1 MQSNL
6 TYSLPQGTQIQGLF
20 AAHRQNEQ
28 QQLSPRKTM
37 ASKGVPLS
45 LPHGRHTTICQP
57 HVQRAE
63 RLLAADGGIA
73 DVQGA
78 NNLHFV
84 IIATQD
90 GNTVQLFPFYSAQRS
105 LQEGFTLSFFF
116 FFCQCSFYL
125 FQTSVSFLV
134 AFKLTQEIPN

>member
-20 AAHRQNEQ
+20 AAYRQNEQ
-28 QQLSPRKTM
+28 QQLSPRKTT

-116 FFCQCSFYL
+116 FSASAHFTYFRPQSA
-125 FQTSVSFLV
+125 FLQH
-134 AFKLTQEIPN
+134 LN